1 MKKLLT
7 TTTILLSA
15 TALVACSNNQSTSKN
30 GSEQPKTEQTEVKET
45 KTTEKPTSKKATS
58 FDDFKKALERNGFTI
73 KEEISK
79 EASLI
84 QAESGKGFILEDN
97 TAVEVYEY
105 YDKNPMFKEVKK
117 EKELIGHPAYIYG
130 NYVVLVLNATDSKD
144 KILDSFKGF
153 E

>member
-7 TTTILLSA
+7 TSAILLSA
-15 TALVACSNNQSTSKN
+15 TVLVACSNNQSTAKDS
-30 GSEQPKTEQTEVKET
+30 SEQTKTEQTKTEQT
-45 KTTEKPTSKKATS
+45 KANDKPASKKATS
-58 FDDFKKALERNGFTI
+58 LDDFKKALESNGFTI

-84 QAESGKGFILEDN
+84 QAESGKGFILEDD

-105 YDKNPMFKEVKK
+105 YDKNPMFKEAKK

-144 KILDSFKGF
+144 KILESFKGF